1 MNQTNPEHE
10 NLSKLGEGG
19 TNPNRTLETFPNR
32 NAERDYVVELKTNEF
47 TCLCP
52 KTGQPDF
59 ATIKLEYVPEDRC
72 IELKA
77 LKLYLWS
84 YRDQGAFHEAVTN
97 KILEDLVTAMQPRY
111 LRITSDFNVR
121 GGLYTDVVAEH
132 TADGW
137 VPSSSLLN
145 SLNNP

>member
-1 MNQTNPEHE
+1 MSKTIQQPTFE
-10 NLSKLGEGG
+10 NVE
-19 TNPNRTLETFPNR
+19 LETFKNPNE
-32 NAERDYVVELKTNEF
+32 ERDYIVRIETSEF